1 MEFTEIKIYD
11 IKQVAHL
18 HNELDYYIQR
28 ETKDEYWDFGELT
41 IDNAGKYLEEFIDS
55 EERKVIVA
63 EDIGRIIGFIAGEIV
78 KCHLPISSIRKVGYI
93 SGAYVL
99 PEYRQKGVVK
109 KLESEIV
116 KFFKAKGLKY
126 AELNFLSQNNIA
138 RKSWEAL
145 GYKVFREQARKQ
157 I

>member
-1 MEFTEIKIYD
+1 M
-11 IKQVAHL
+11 
-18 HNELDYYIQR
+18 
-28 ETKDEYWDFGELT
+28 
-41 IDNAGKYLEEFIDS
+41 
-55 EERKVIVA
+55 
-63 EDIGRIIGFIAGEIV
+63 
-78 KCHLPISSIRKVGYI
+78 PISSIRKVGYI